1 MDLLIKDNLVK
12 ESSMDKDKLLFK
24 VVASIKVN
32 LSMDYTKVMENL
44 SGLMVIST
52 EDSIKKVKEMVLGL
66 WK

>member
-66 WK
+66 